1 MNSIEGLVPCTVDS
15 SGRFGS
21 LTSSRLWSSN
31 CHPTTIL
38 PPFAHNRSIR
48 GLPPTRLQANAAA
61 SLASTSL
68 LGLGLLPKA
77 DHGWREAHGLHFWFT
92 RDYSATLPSQWSN
105 KSLVAISSSFFPSH
119 LDGALSLAHPVS
131 TRPIVLRRSL
141 QTAAAASRVPRPT
154 YDLTSAFF
162 YVTNLVTTLSIIPRP
177 PLFSEH
183 ILTSLLSVPYLVDT
197 SRVYQVG
204 YIRSNGQHTH

>member
-1 MNSIEGLVPCTVDS
+1 MVGAKPMAFI
-15 SGRFGS
+15 SGS
-21 LTSSRLWSSN
+21 
-31 CHPTTIL
+31 PETIL
-38 PPFAHNRSIR
+38 PHYPAS
-48 GLPPTRLQANAAA
+48 GPTSPWSQSPPR
-61 SLASTSL
+61 
-68 LGLGLLPKA
+68 
-77 DHGWREAHGLHFWFT
+77 
-92 RDYSATLPSQWSN
+92 
-105 KSLVAISSSFFPSH
+105 FFP
-119 LDGALSLAHPVS
+119 GALSLAHPVS

>member
-105 KSLVAISSSFFPSH
+105 KSLVAISSSFFPW
-119 LDGALSLAHPVS
+119 
-131 TRPIVLRRSL
+131 RPLPCPSCL
-141 QTAAAASRVPRPT
+141 
-154 YDLTSAFF
+154 Y
-162 YVTNLVTTLSIIPRP
+162 P
-177 PLFSEH
+177 PYR
-183 ILTSLLSVPYLVDT
+183 LTSLTPNRRCRLPRASPHL
-197 SRVYQVG
+197 
-204 YIRSNGQHTH
+204 